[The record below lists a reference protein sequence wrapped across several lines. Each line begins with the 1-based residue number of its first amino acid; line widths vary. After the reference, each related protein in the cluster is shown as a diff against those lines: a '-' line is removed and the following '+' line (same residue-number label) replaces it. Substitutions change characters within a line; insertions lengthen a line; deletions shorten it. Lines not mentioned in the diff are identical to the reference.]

1 MFYIPLF
8 LSLKINKKKE
18 KERQNTKRNLN
29 LLSIWM
35 RFSDGTPLTQFFSSS
50 LIVHLSLLLHSA
62 STLFL
67 FLRRSSFH
75 SYSSLSFPCFFSPR
89 PPILG
94 GNQSLRGFKLLMEG
108 IRSYSSDV
116 CRPVVSDRYRK
127 RRGKSDIQPNLST
140 RISFFGGQG
149 ELFPTADSSC
159 RSKCKPSSLTVSEV
173 FYNFD

>member
-1 MFYIPLF
+1 MFHFPLF
-8 LSLKINKKKE
+8 SSLKINKKKKE
-18 KERQNTKRNLN
+18 KERQNRKSNLN

-35 RFSDGTPLTQFFSSS
+35 RFSDGTPVNQFFSSS
-50 LIVHLSLLLHSA
+50 LIVHLSLLLPSA
-62 STLFL
+62 PTLFFFYGGLPFTLILLSL
-67 FLRRSSFH
+67 FLA
-75 SYSSLSFPCFFSPR
+75 FFSPR

-140 RISFFGGQG
+140 RISFHVAANASPH
-149 ELFPTADSSC
+149 L
-159 RSKCKPSSLTVSEV
+159 
-173 FYNFD
+173 